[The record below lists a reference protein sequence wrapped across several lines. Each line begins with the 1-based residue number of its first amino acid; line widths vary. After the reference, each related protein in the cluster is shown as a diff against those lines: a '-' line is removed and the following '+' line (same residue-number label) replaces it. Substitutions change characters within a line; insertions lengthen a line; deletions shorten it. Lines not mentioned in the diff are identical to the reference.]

1 MRAPTDCQGGRT
13 WRLQRAML
21 VLRDWSLQPIM
32 MTALWLKDRITAEGR
47 ILVEAFERTIT
58 HRAPNKSPT
67 EIRYITARDQDHGP
81 HT

>member
-1 MRAPTDCQGGRT
+1 
-13 WRLQRAML
+13 ML

-47 ILVEAFERTIT
+47 SLVEAFEHTIT

-67 EIRYITARDQDHGP
+67 EIRYITARDQDHGA
-81 HT
+81 HTQYTHHSNRLER